1 MNPWLD
7 LVLFTGAAQGGLLV
21 VVILSM
27 RSSQPLANALLAA
40 FVGVNS
46 YGLLLRYFSNVGVEL
61 AGVWYVLNFVL
72 LFQGPLIYLYVRA
85 LAEPSFRLGT
95 GQWVHLWPAALNVA
109 LFMWLQAD
117 AREAGLPMIERQND
131 PLAALFAHL
140 ISIAYGLGAL
150 QVLSRHRSA
159 IEAGFSSHEDISL
172 SWLRWLLVFFVVARL
187 PYTVID
193 VLRVQGDLELR
204 AKSYSVAFFHLL
216 VVYVISIGG
225 MRQSSVF
232 TRPLREALA
241 AVTEQAQ
248 DEAEKYERSGLDD
261 SLVDGVWQQLEQAM
275 AQRQLYLRSSLTL
288 AELAAELGHSGN
300 ELSQVI
306 NSRSGGNFFEYVNRY
321 RVEQAKALL
330 AQPQYQ
336 EQKMLAIALDAGFNS
351 QSTFYTHF
359 RKHTGVTPRQY
370 RQQLGR

>member
-1 MNPWLD
+1 
-7 LVLFTGAAQGGLLV
+7 
-21 VVILSM
+21 
-27 RSSQPLANALLAA
+27 
-40 FVGVNS
+40 
-46 YGLLLRYFSNVGVEL
+46 
-61 AGVWYVLNFVL
+61 
-72 LFQGPLIYLYVRA
+72 
-85 LAEPSFRLGT
+85 
-95 GQWVHLWPAALNVA
+95 
-109 LFMWLQAD
+109 
-117 AREAGLPMIERQND
+117 
-131 PLAALFAHL
+131 
-140 ISIAYGLGAL
+140 
-150 QVLSRHRSA
+150 
-159 IEAGFSSHEDISL
+159 
-172 SWLRWLLVFFVVARL
+172 
-187 PYTVID
+187 
-193 VLRVQGDLELR
+193 
-204 AKSYSVAFFHLL
+204 
-216 VVYVISIGG
+216 
-225 MRQSSVF
+225 
-232 TRPLREALA
+232 
-241 AVTEQAQ
+241 
-248 DEAEKYERSGLDD
+248 LDD